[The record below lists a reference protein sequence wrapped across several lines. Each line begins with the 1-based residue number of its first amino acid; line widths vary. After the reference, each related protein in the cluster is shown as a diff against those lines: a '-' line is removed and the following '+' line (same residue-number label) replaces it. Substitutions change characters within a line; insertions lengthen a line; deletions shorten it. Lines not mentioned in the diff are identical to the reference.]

1 MVRGELLQSHESTK
15 LHVQKDADDLSILS
29 DYYLILYMSIDPNNE
44 VGMDFC
50 KQHQKKADK
59 SLLDEIQIWIPSN
72 LCGSFKILFTFPV

>member
-1 MVRGELLQSHESTK
+1 
-15 LHVQKDADDLSILS
+15 
-29 DYYLILYMSIDPNNE
+29 MSIDPNNE